1 MLVCFLN
8 FLLNGEYSNLL
19 VVAVFCNSF
28 FFSKPS
34 SLVKN
39 SYLPTFLDDK
49 TGILAVTYL
58 NCIELSFA
66 QFCYHLF

>member
-19 VVAVFCNSF
+19 VVAVFYNSF
-28 FFSKPS
+28 FFSKSS

-49 TGILAVTYL
+49 TEILAVTYF